1 MLMFSC
7 HLHFFTKWPVSFTCY
22 CSNTGG
28 MDTEISQQRKQ
39 TPELLM
45 WGLEPT
51 TSPSRV
57 QRSATELSQLPT
69 FYSEHVHVCVCMF
82 RAYMFRA
89 YKTVQFPTAGF
100 SWLVIYIQKYFL
112 ASNLSCCSPHMPTLL
127 MSLMQTAEH
136 KIPAFPICF

>member
-1 MLMFSC
+1 
-7 HLHFFTKWPVSFTCY
+7 
-22 CSNTGG
+22 

-82 RAYMFRA
+82 RVYRGTEL
-89 YKTVQFPTAGF
+89 K
-100 SWLVIYIQKYFL
+100 L
-112 ASNLSCCSPHMPTLL
+112 
-127 MSLMQTAEH
+127 
-136 KIPAFPICF
+136 